1 MDYLKWMNLASNIV
15 LSGSFGAFMIFLFG
29 RENSIVY
36 TLKSHST
43 LALKMGLSMCAAGSL
58 YTALT
63 LPDSPPSEVLLNVGL
78 ATLMSWAAWF
88 HYKKF
93 VKECPSLKKVVISK
107 KMSKKARFK

>member
-1 MDYLKWMNLASNIV
+1 MDYLKWVNLASNIV
-15 LSGSFGAFMIFLFG
+15 LSGSFGAFIIFLFG
-29 RENSIVY
+29 RENSLVY
-36 TLKSHST
+36 SLKAHKT
-43 LALKMGLSMCAAGSL
+43 LALKMGLSLCAAGSL

-93 VKECPSLKKVVISK
+93 VKECPSLKKA
-107 KMSKKARFK
+107 MSKKRKFK